1 MKTREAIA
9 QAKTSHNPENFL
21 DRMCCLPAVQ
31 LPKFLTISEL
41 LFCHRHNENS
51 NIHDIYYMRVKLC
64 FANLLKSC
72 SIMLLKREIVLPC
85 FVYIFLLAKNICTA
99 YSFIVYLV
107 KILSWYSSK
116 IVLYL
121 PSLLRHDSSF
131 PIAPFPSKLRISSK
145 YKTYQSTS

>member
-1 MKTREAIA
+1 MHKLRPHTT
-9 QAKTSHNPENFL
+9 QKTSWIGCAAYQLCSYLSFLPFPNFCFVIGT
-21 DRMCCLPAVQ
+21 MKIVI
-31 LPKFLTISEL
+31 FMTYTI
-41 LFCHRHNENS
+41 
-51 NIHDIYYMRVKLC
+51 MRVKLC

-131 PIAPFPSKLRISSK
+131 PIAPFTSKLRISSK